1 VTVEDTPAPPEAV
14 EPVPPSG
21 ERESDRRLFDE
32 IVGIGTSVRRAV
44 LLPLLALVT
53 ALLASGLIIAVS
65 DIDNLRRLGDEPLE
79 AIGDILSTIGDAYWE
94 LLVGSVGSLQAISE
108 TLNAATPLIFTGL
121 AVAVGFRAGFFNIGA
136 NGQLIMGGMAGLWV
150 AINFE
155 SLPGPLHLLLA
166 VVAGLLGGGA
176 WGFIPGILRARTGAH
191 EVIVT
196 IMLNFVAL
204 RYLDWLLKSSAF
216 QAEGRDD
223 PISQAA
229 DPDARLPHLL
239 GFLDRSELRVH
250 LGLVLAIVTVIV
262 IQWML
267 TRSTLGFQFRALGA
281 NPYAARYAGMS
292 IASLTVIA
300 LTMSGAI
307 AGLAGV
313 NQILGVQ
320 YQASANFQGTL
331 GFDGITVALLGRS
344 SPYGVLAAA
353 LLFGALRAGG
363 QEMQA
368 TTDVPIDLILVVQA
382 LVVVFIAAPALI
394 RAIWRIK
401 VEDHVDSTA
410 PTGLAS

>member
-1 VTVEDTPAPPEAV
+1 VTVEDTPASAEAADPQS
-14 EPVPPSG
+14 EPTDRDP
-21 ERESDRRLFDE
+21 DRRLFDE
-32 IVGIGTSVRRAV
+32 IVGIGASVRQAV

-65 DIDNLRRLGDEPLE
+65 DLDNLRRLGEEPLE
-79 AIGDILSTIGDAYWE
+79 AIGDILATIGDAYWA

-121 AVAVGFRAGFFNIGA
+121 AVAVGFRAGFFNIGS
-136 NGQLIMGGMAGLWV
+136 NGQLAMGGMAALWV

-166 VVAGLLGGGA
+166 IVAGLVGGGA
-176 WGFIPGILRARTGAH
+176 WGFVPGILRARTGAH

-204 RYLDWLLKSSAF
+204 RYVDWLLQSSAF
-216 QAEGRDD
+216 QQEGRDD
-223 PISQAA
+223 PISQTA
-229 DPDARLPHLL
+229 DPDARLPQLL
-239 GFLDRSELRVH
+239 GFLDRSDLRVH
-250 LGLVLAIVTVIV
+250 LGLVLAIATVFV
-262 IQWML
+262 VQWML
-267 TRSTLGFQFRALGA
+267 SRSTLGFQFRALGA

-292 IASLTVIA
+292 IANLTVLA
-300 LTMSGAI
+300 LTLSGAI
-307 AGLAGV
+307 AGMAGV
-313 NQILGVQ
+313 TQILGVQ
-320 YQASANFQGTL
+320 HRATANFQGNL

-344 SPYGVLAAA
+344 NPYGVLAAA

-368 TTDVPIDLILVVQA
+368 STDVPIDLILVVQA

-394 RAIWRIK
+394 RAIWRVK
-401 VEDHVDSTA
+401 VADETNAA

>member
-1 VTVEDTPAPPEAV
+1 MTVEDTPAPAEADSPAPRPQDS
-14 EPVPPSG
+14 EP
-21 ERESDRRLFDE
+21 DRRLFDE
-32 IVGIGTSVRRAV
+32 IVGIGASVRQAV

-53 ALLASGLIIAVS
+53 ALLVSGLIIALS
-65 DIDNLRRLGDEPLE
+65 DIDNLRRLGDDPID
-79 AIGDILSTIGDAYWE
+79 AIGDILATIGDAYWA

-121 AVAVGFRAGFFNIGA
+121 AVAVGFRAGFFNIGS
-136 NGQLIMGGMAGLWV
+136 NGQLAMGGMAALWV

-166 VVAGLLGGGA
+166 VGAGLVGGGA

-204 RYLDWLLKSSAF
+204 RYVDWLLKSSEF

-223 PISQAA
+223 PISQNA

-250 LGLVLAIVTVIV
+250 LGLVLAIAAVFLV
-262 IQWML
+262 QWML

-281 NPYAARYAGMS
+281 NPHAARYAGMS
-292 IASLTVIA
+292 ISRLTVLA
-300 LTMSGAI
+300 LTLSGAI

-313 NQILGVQ
+313 TQILGVQ
-320 YQASANFQGTL
+320 YRATANFQGNL

-344 SPYGVLAAA
+344 NPYGVLAAA

-368 TTDVPIDLILVVQA
+368 TTDVPIDLILVIQA

-401 VEDHVDSTA
+401 VEDQTSAA